1 MAQDPVWSSYLIFKV
16 LRAAIVGLLLSHPLL
31 VAQSQALG
39 FRHPAPSPDG
49 AKICFGYQGD
59 LWIVSAQG
67 GRAERLT
74 VHVGYESY
82 PSWSPD
88 GGRVLYVESRASGQP
103 MQIAII
109 DAGGSGASIFR
120 LSDAGTD
127 YSHPRLSS
135 NGQYI
140 YFEASTGGASDI
152 YRYDVKSGSVEQLTS
167 DSASDGEP
175 WLR

>member
-88 GGRVLYVESRASGQP
+88 GKS
-103 MQIAII
+103 IAFSSDRDGNFDVFTIP
-109 DAGGSGASIFR
+109 AGGGSETQLTWHSEDDIVDGWSSDSRRILFHSQRDLPYEQIWEISISGAR
-120 LSDAGTD
+120 ER
-127 YSHPRLSS
+127 P
-135 NGQYI
+135 
-140 YFEASTGGASDI
+140 
-152 YRYDVKSGSVEQLTS
+152 LT
-167 DSASDGEP
+167 EIE
-175 WLR
+175 